1 MREQREI
8 KFRTWDIFNK
18 KMLYDGLCM
27 ATDGSFWQYAD
38 QGYLVNNLN
47 ASEAHKAYLH
57 SNNIPIQD
65 EFVLM
70 QYTGLRDRNGVD
82 IYEGDVILIRRPFRT
97 TQTHTGN
104 NIPNGS
110 YTEPM
115 EPGIKQVEYEVIFK
129 DGMFTLS
136 DEGNN
141 YDNVP
146 MSWMIVQYDEDSI
159 QENIGKPR
167 NDPWDDPEEGDLQYL
182 MEISNTSSPEELIE
196 YLSGCQVIGN
206 IYQE

>member
-8 KFRTWDIFNK
+8 KFRAWDSIDK
-18 KMLYDGLCM
+18 KMI
-27 ATDGSFWQYAD
+27 DGSDIESQLYFPSFEPQLSI
-38 QGYLVNNLN
+38 GRYLENGDWEQDL
-47 ASEAHKAYLH
+47 
-57 SNNIPIQD
+57 PI
-65 EFVLM
+65 M

-167 NDPWDDPEEGDLQYL
+167 NDPWDDPEDGDLQYL
-182 MEISNTSSPEELIE
+182 MEISNTSSIEELIE
-196 YLSGCQVIGN
+196 YLSGCQVVGN
-206 IYQE
+206 IYQEQSPELLNTTKEI